1 MNNVYSLPTSSSTA
15 RENRAVFAAIVTS
28 LVLGDAVST
37 PVPGT
42 ENAAAPAARHSS
54 SRDCELMR
62 MLDKIFY
69 WVVVWCGVLSCIS
82 RDL

>member
-1 MNNVYSLPTSSSTA
+1 MYIYSLPTSSSTA
-15 RENRAVFAAIVTS
+15 KENRAVFAAIVTS
-28 LVLGDAVST
+28 LVLGDDVST

-42 ENAAAPAARHSS
+42 ENAAAPDARHSS

-69 WVVVWCGVLSCIS
+69 WAVVY
-82 RDL
+82 